1 VRSGVTVNGSLTTM
15 PRLRRTT
22 LSSLFESAQVESS
35 QLQLQPVEQTPRNL
49 RDSAEFLLA
58 IIELERKRGL
68 RVHPESPT
76 KH

>member
-1 VRSGVTVNGSLTTM
+1 M
-15 PRLRRTT
+15 PRLRRTA
-22 LSSLFESAQVESS
+22 LSSEFSTVQVESRE
-35 QLQLQPVEQTPRNL
+35 LRLQPIEPSPRSV

-58 IIELERKRGL
+58 VIELERVRGL